1 MSEPERRVT
10 LSQQRI
16 DLSQV
21 PDRPKLGIEDRIFAM
36 DVLEE
41 AIAGMTDQQ
50 KLCLLPM
57 LGGYATDEIAE
68 SLGLPEQT
76 VKELLEN
83 AFQRIRD
90 VARGKALSP

>member
-1 MSEPERRVT
+1 MDELERRAT
-10 LSQQRI
+10 RLSQEGI
-16 DLSQV
+16 DLSQI

-41 AIAGMTDQQ
+41 AIAEMPDQQ

-68 SLGLPEQT
+68 KLGLPLQT
-76 VKELLEN
+76 VEELLQD
-83 AFQRIRD
+83 AFDRIRE
-90 VARGKALSP
+90 VARGRA

>member
-1 MSEPERRVT
+1 MDELERRVT
-10 LSQQRI
+10 LLSQEGI

-21 PDRPKLGIEDRIFAM
+21 PDRPKLSIEDRIFAM

-41 AIAGMTDQQ
+41 AIAEMTDQQ

-68 SLGLPEQT
+68 RLGLPQQT
-76 VKELLEN
+76 VEELLED
-83 AFQRIRD
+83 AFKRIRR
-90 VARGKALSP
+90 VSRGRAR

>member
-1 MSEPERRVT
+1 MDEQERRVT
-10 LSQQRI
+10 SLSREGI

-21 PDRPKLGIEDRIFAM
+21 PDRPKLDIEDRIFAM

-41 AIAGMTDQQ
+41 AIAGMSDRQ

-68 SLGLPEQT
+68 RLGLPQQT
-76 VKELLEN
+76 VEELLED
-83 AFQRIRD
+83 AFKRIRE
-90 VARGKALSP
+90 VARGRVR